1 MSDLLCM
8 IITAV
13 IGIGVVLLIYH
24 AQDNND
30 NWWDDF

>member
-13 IGIGVVLLIYH
+13 IGMGVVLLIYH
-24 AQDNND
+24 TQDD
-30 NWWDDF
+30 DSWWDDF